1 LELLTGTTSRND
13 LTLADLYD
21 QYEEKML
28 RYARILVGDP
38 SWAEDLVQ
46 DTFMRAIAHLSMLG
60 RLEPYQRLS
69 WLRRVLKNR
78 FIDQQRAYQREQ
90 EMITQIIQETEL
102 DEFDEV
108 PMLTRE
114 LLELASDK
122 DRELLK
128 QHYFQGLTSQ
138 EIGRQ
143 QGIPAATVRSRLHL
157 ARKRLRARQKFQDF
171 GNLRDRDSV

>member
-1 LELLTGTTSRND
+1 
-13 LTLADLYD
+13 
-21 QYEEKML
+21 ML
-28 RYARILVGDP
+28 RYARILASDP

-46 DTFMRAIAHLSMLG
+46 DTFMRAIGHLSMLG

-90 EMITQIIQETEL
+90 EMINQIMQETDV
-102 DEFDEV
+102 DEFDDV

-122 DRELLK
+122 DRELLT
-128 QHYFQGLTSQ
+128 QYYFQGLNSQ
-138 EIGRQ
+138 EISSQ
-143 QGIPAATVRSRLHL
+143 LGIPAATVRSRLHL

-171 GNLRDRDSV
+171 GKLRDNDGS